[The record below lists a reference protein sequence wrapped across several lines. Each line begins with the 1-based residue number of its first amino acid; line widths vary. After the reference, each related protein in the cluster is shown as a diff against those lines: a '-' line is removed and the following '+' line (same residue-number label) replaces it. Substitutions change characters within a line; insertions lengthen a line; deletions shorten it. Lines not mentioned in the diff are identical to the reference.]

1 MGAAAVGTRDGR
13 QSVRRNSSRLALLVA
28 LALVALWSAGVA
40 TAHAGAVSGH
50 VTGTVLTT
58 TPQGH
63 LSGTVV
69 DNNGQP
75 ISGVM
80 VECCAINGK
89 DWGGGPDTYTAA
101 DGTYSLTVA
110 PGTYGLVFDM
120 YGYDRVYYQQAH
132 NPDDA
137 TLVQVTDGASLTGLD
152 AMLTLQ
158 AVVINCWAFDVD
170 DLPLAGIDVDVL
182 NIHDQSVIA
191 SAVTGAD
198 GSATVDLGNVTDQTF
213 KVRYTDPS
221 GVYAIR
227 FSGHSDTFAAA
238 QGVYATHGCAGLSIE
253 YLAYPQPGEIRGRTL
268 DLDGNPV
275 PNIYV
280 EARNTASQPFADY
293 ETTSDANGNYSLPNL
308 RVAGSTSFQMEF
320 WKGGNFADSYWTETT
335 DWDHRVFVQA
345 GQSVTY
351 NSSLDP
357 VCSINGTI
365 TVAGSGPLDG
375 GTVECFTPDGTDFC
389 YGPVDAKGH
398 YVISDLHADTYFLE
412 CSSGPA
418 FGDVW
423 YHDATTFAS
432 ATPVTVG
439 CAQRTFTADQTLT
452 HTGTIAGNVSS
463 ALSPY
468 AYLPNMTVTL
478 YDSGGNQLQ
487 TATTNVGGLF
497 EFSDL
502 PLGTYYIAANDPSG
516 EYLPVWYEGASDLA
530 DATPATLTSSSWM
543 KSYLVCM
550 SPKYGV
556 DPNPGAEPD
565 GSLTTPTTVLGIKA
579 SATCQSQGSLLVVG
593 EGVEA
598 ETGCYFFQMGPA
610 GWAEKTVLAP
620 PVDSD
625 GFGHAAA
632 MDGDTAVVS
641 DFVDDTAHDTAGKVY
656 VYQRT
661 AGVWQR
667 RTTLVPRYTPD
678 DDSPPPSP
686 DPSFYGF
693 GASVAISGD
702 TILVGAPYAYEN
714 GVAATG
720 AVYAFRLVGNSWT
733 RQRVVSKKPTQ
744 DDWFGCAVA
753 LEGDSGF
760 VGASNQDTSVCAD
773 AGAVDI
779 LTRGDFAWTQTG
791 RLTAGDGAAGAG
803 FGQALAVC
811 GDKLAVSAPDQDW
824 GAGSAYVF
832 RQSGSDWEQQVELS
846 AADGQP
852 EDGFGRTLSLDGN
865 TLLVGAPDA
874 GSLQQGQQS
883 GAAYLYDWR
892 GAQWFPDAEF
902 ASPATDTSLS
912 LGDTLTVAGRDLFIG
927 VPGEDRGYGGAGTVR
942 VYSPYTTEQGQ
953 PLTVDAARGVLT
965 NDRGPDAAPLTMQLV
980 TNPAHGALD
989 ASADGSFEYD
999 PEAGFVGTDT
1009 FTYRAISGS
1018 WQSDPAIVTIT
1029 VRDTSAPTIDVHA
1042 PQVWVNTPAEVVL
1055 SAQDDTTVDAL
1066 QYRSATPGG
1075 EASRAS
1081 LLATPAQ
1088 GGSSAPGSWATY
1100 TSPFTVSAQGCSVY
1114 DVRSRDVFGNAAY
1127 DRFTVK
1133 VDTIKP
1139 EPQAPYAA
1147 RVSRG
1152 HYCRLTYMIADARP
1166 GSPTASV
1173 TIAVRDVHDNLRW
1186 KRKFR
1191 RQWVNRW
1198 LTCEFMCRLPAGSY
1212 QFFVAATDAAGNR
1225 QTELASNRLTVR
1237 PAKVK

>member
-1 MGAAAVGTRDGR
+1 M
-13 QSVRRNSSRLALLVA
+13 L
-28 LALVALWSAGVA
+28 
-40 TAHAGAVSGH
+40 
-50 VTGTVLTT
+50 
-58 TPQGH
+58 
-63 LSGTVV
+63 
-69 DNNGQP
+69 DNKGQP
-75 ISGVM
+75 LSGVM
-80 VECCAINGK
+80 VDSSLRVGD
-89 DWGGGPDTYTAA
+89 DWGSGPYTYTAA
-101 DGTYSLTVA
+101 DGTYTLAVA
-110 PGTYGLVFDM
+110 PGTYSLDFSK
-120 YGYDRVYYQQAH
+120 YGYDCIYYQQ
-132 NPDDA
+132 
-137 TLVQVTDGASLTGLD
+137 TLDGDQAARLQVGDGDSLTGLD

-221 GVYAIR
+221 GIYATR

-238 QGVYATHGCAGLSIE
+238 QGVYATHGSAGLSIE

-335 DWDHRVFVQA
+335 DWDHRVTVPA
-345 GQSVTY
+345 GQSVSFD
-351 NSSLDP
+351 SSLDP

-398 YVISDLHADTYFLE
+398 YVISDLHAGTYFLE

-516 EYLPVWYEGASDLA
+516 EYLPMWYEGASDLA

-556 DPNPGAEPD
+556 DPNPAAEPD
-565 GSLTTPTTVLGIKA
+565 GSLTTPATVLGIKA

-641 DFVDDTAHDTAGKVY
+641 DFVDDTAHDTAGTVY

-661 AGVWQR
+661 AGTWHLM
-667 RTTLVPRYTPD
+667 TTLFPHLSPNG
-678 DDSPPPSP
+678 DSPPPSP
-686 DPSFYGF
+686 NEDCFGF
-693 GASVAISGD
+693 GYSVAISGD
-702 TILVGAPYAYEN
+702 TILVGAPFASQN
-714 GVAATG
+714 GLTAAG
-720 AVYAFRLVGNSWT
+720 AVYIFRLSGNSWT
-733 RQRVVSKKPTQ
+733 RQRLASTEPTQ
-744 DDWFGCAVA
+744 DQWFGCSVA
-753 LEGDSGF
+753 LEGDTAF
-760 VGASNQDTSVCAD
+760 VGASKQDTPAGAG

-779 LTRGDFAWTQTG
+779 LTGSGGAWTQTG
-791 RLTAGDGAAGAG
+791 SLTPDDGAVDGA
-803 FGQALAVC
+803 FGEALAAC
-811 GDKLAVSAPDQDW
+811 GDMLAVGAPGQDW
-824 GAGSAYVF
+824 GAGAAYVF
-832 RQSGSDWEQQVELS
+832 RQSDSGWSEQTELL

-852 EDGFGRTLSLDGN
+852 EDAFGRTLSLDGD

-874 GSLQQGQQS
+874 GSVEHGERI
-883 GAAYLYDWR
+883 GAVYLFDWR
-892 GAQWFPDAEF
+892 SGEWFPDAEF
-902 ASPATDTSLS
+902 TSPVTDTSLS
-912 LGDTLTVAGRDLFIG
+912 LGQTLTVAGRDLFVG
-927 VPGEDRGYGGAGTVR
+927 APGEDRGYGGTGTVR
-942 VYSPYTTEQGQ
+942 VYSPYTTEEGQ
-953 PLTVDAARGVLT
+953 PLTVDAAHGVLT
-965 NDRGPDAAPLTMQLV
+965 NDRGPDAAPLTMQLE
-980 TNPAHGALD
+980 TSPAHGTLD

-1018 WQSDPAIVTIT
+1018 WQSDPATVTIT
-1029 VRDTSAPTIDVHA
+1029 VRNTSAPTIDVYA
-1042 PQVWVNTPAEVVL
+1042 PQCWVNAPAEVAL

-1066 QYRSATPGG
+1066 QYRSAAPGG

-1081 LLATPAQ
+1081 LLAAPAQ
-1088 GGSSAPGSWATY
+1088 SGSSAPGTWATY
-1100 TSPFTVSAQGCSVY
+1100 TSPFTVSAQGRSVY
-1114 DVRSRDVFGNAAY
+1114 DVRSRDAFGNAAY
-1127 DRFTVK
+1127 DRFAVM

-1139 EPQAPYAA
+1139 EPRAPYAA
-1147 RVSRG
+1147 WVRRG

-1173 TIAVRDVHDNLRW
+1173 TIAVRDVHHNLRW
-1186 KRKFR
+1186 KRRFR
-1191 RQWVNRW
+1191 RHWVNRW
-1198 LTCEFMCRLPAGSY
+1198 LTCSFMCTLPAGSY
-1212 QFFVAATDAAGNR
+1212 EFFVAATDAAGNR
-1225 QTELASNRLTVR
+1225 QTELASNRLVVG
-1237 PAKVK
+1237 PKKVKKLQ